1 MRSTAYAHTYVPK
14 HWPDCKKEKKQT
26 NILLNLFDTIN
37 TLNGYLQDN
46 WIHLQKNVILLT
58 LLRNIGKIKV
68 VKVPQSWDIF
78 RCMWPSSMVL
88 CLALAK

>member
-1 MRSTAYAHTYVPK
+1 MRSIAYSHTYVPK
-14 HWPDCKKEKKQT
+14 HWPRHWLYKKKEKEK

-37 TLNGYLQDN
+37 TLNRYLQDN

-68 VKVPQSWDIF
+68 VKVPKTFSDACGLLLWYYA
-78 RCMWPSSMVL
+78 WL
-88 CLALAK
+88 